1 MKVTK
6 EVYRRI
12 VTVVLFYLKKKEKES
27 IKKIYVCTH
36 SWIKKFLPESA
47 TVVNW
52 VSIFLNRA
60 FVSIGTATGILQAS
74 LFFFFSRH

>member
-6 EVYRRI
+6 EVYHRI
-12 VTVVLFYLKKKEKES
+12 VTIVLFYLKEKEKES

-36 SWIKKFLPESA
+36 SWIKKFLFEST

-52 VSIFLNRA
+52 VSIF
-60 FVSIGTATGILQAS
+60 
-74 LFFFFSRH
+74 